1 MNRFVMGLAALMFS
15 PVAALAADIPVQI
28 EYATAPAAETYNWSG
43 IYAGG
48 QLGWGNGG
56 HDLGL
61 ASDCGEKKRHCFPG
75 AGLSGLDAT
84 NDVIGGLRAGVD
96 WQIGQ
101 FILGA
106 FGVYNWDGGFDTDG
120 NIGDF
125 VAIHGELGEVWAING
140 KVGYS
145 PANIDRMQ
153 VYVFGGYAATDV
165 TGSLRIGDDSIS
177 RSVDMDGFDVGL
189 GIEFAMMDNVTFF
202 LEGAHYDFGS
212 ENFGVSGLSVDT
224 TLDTVQAGVN
234 IRFGGTPIRNMFA
247 R

>member
-1 MNRFVMGLAALMFS
+1 MKYLLGMLLLFGS
-15 PVAALAADIPVQI
+15 PAMAADIFVPL
-28 EYATAPAAETYNWSG
+28 EAEAPARVEAYNWSG

-61 ASDCGEKKRHCFPG
+61 ADDCRGEDIKRGCFPG

-84 NDVIGGLRAGVD
+84 NDWIGGLRGGFD
-96 WQIGQ
+96 WQFGQ

-106 FGVYNWDGGFDTDG
+106 RGTYNWSGGFDTDG
-120 NIGDF
+120 YVGDF
-125 VAIHGELGEVWAING
+125 VSIHGEIGDIYTIDG

-153 VYVFGGYAATDV
+153 VYAFGGWAHTDV
-165 TGSLRIGDDSIS
+165 TGSLRIGDDMIS
-177 RSVDMDGFDVGL
+177 RTVDMDGWDAGL

-202 LEGAHYDFGS
+202 LEGTHYDFGS
-212 ENFGVSGLSVDT
+212 STFGVNGLTVDT

-234 IRFGGTPIRNMFA
+234 IRFGPVLRNAFS